1 MSGLTGRSIVHST
14 RSMPGYMSQYVSDG
28 AADGREVD
36 LLWRAVQEAAA
47 MPNSSRP
54 AMRGVVPL
62 SAVGSGRL
70 DAGVPHFHDRSWEAA
85 LRRRHDRRV
94 DNEPRVSEQDKRA
107 VASTRRRLQFVAPM
121 GGATEAERG
130 ESNQGGE
137 AGEPPSTR
145 TAWWPE
151 RRNTG
156 SSLRVMGAEMRAAAA
171 AEEGADQGR

>member
-1 MSGLTGRSIVHST
+1 MGSARSAMSGLTGRSIVHST

-62 SAVGSGRL
+62 SAVGSGRM

-107 VASTRRRLQFVAPM
+107 VASTRRRLWVSSSRRWVEQRKLSVANRTKEERQESRRRLERP
-121 GGATEAERG
+121 GGLSGRKTPA
-130 ESNQGGE
+130 
-137 AGEPPSTR
+137 
-145 TAWWPE
+145 
-151 RRNTG
+151 
-156 SSLRVMGAEMRAAAA
+156 RVYA
-171 AEEGADQGR
+171 